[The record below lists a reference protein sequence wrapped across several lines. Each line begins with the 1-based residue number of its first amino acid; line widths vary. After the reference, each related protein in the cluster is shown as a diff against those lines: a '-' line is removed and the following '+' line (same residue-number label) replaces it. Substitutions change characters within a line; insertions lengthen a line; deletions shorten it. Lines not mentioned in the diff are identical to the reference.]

1 MAVILGDKDLPIPLL
16 FDETLIPKI
25 KMALERAG
33 PELTYMIVAGCI
45 KNTYATRINMEDFNV
60 ASTENLSKLLKNRD

>member
-45 KNTYATRINMEDFNV
+45 KTLMQRG
-60 ASTENLSKLLKNRD
+60 